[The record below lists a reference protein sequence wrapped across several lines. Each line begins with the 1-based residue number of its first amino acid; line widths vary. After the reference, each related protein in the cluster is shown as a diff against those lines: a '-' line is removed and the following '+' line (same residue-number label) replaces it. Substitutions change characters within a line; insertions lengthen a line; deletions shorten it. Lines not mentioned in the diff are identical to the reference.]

1 MTIKSAPRW
10 KEVNK
15 LSSVSKPGTKDRNIP
30 KSLHHLEGVN
40 GKSAVDYANFI
51 NAGFLTPMENFE
63 PLTCNFL
70 QQQTVAGDFTD
81 EITLMNK
88 MSTFKKLMAL
98 NPTKAQGP
106 DAIPEWFLKENADL
120 LAGPICDILNCTHR
134 NGGYLQYG
142 WKLMS
147 SLFQSNDQSK
157 T

>member
-1 MTIKSAPRW
+1 M
-10 KEVNK
+10 
-15 LSSVSKPGTKDRNIP
+15 SKPGTKDRNIP

-63 PLTCNFL
+63 KTFFL

-88 MSTFKKLMAL
+88 MSTFKKLTAL
-98 NPTKAQGP
+98 NPTKAQDP
-106 DAIPEWFLKENADL
+106 DAIPEWFLNENADL

-134 NGGYLQYG
+134 NGVYLQYG

-147 SLFQSNDQSK
+147 SQFQSNDQSK